1 MIEIKKNT
9 SAVSDIETHL
19 MEVADSFVPN
29 LSSYVDIKQ
38 YAVKL
43 FEKAQRLEAWENNR
57 LVGLLAYYQNFNDMS
72 AFITNVS
79 IEKGF
84 MGGGLATEMINKMVD
99 AVRGTLGV
107 IRLEVNKGNERAL
120 HFYLKNGFVEK
131 GTKDNH
137 TVILEKKVVEGL
149 L

>member
-79 IEKGF
+79 IENGF

-120 HFYLKNGFVEK
+120 RFYLKNGFVEK

-137 TVILEKKVVEGL
+137 TVILEKNVVEGL

>member
-9 SAVSDIETHL
+9 SVVSDIETHL
-19 MEVADSFVPN
+19 MEVSDSFVPN

-43 FEKAQRLEAWENNR
+43 FEKAQRIEVWEDNR

-84 MGGGLATEMINKMVD
+84 MGSGLATEMINKMVD
-99 AVRGTLGV
+99 AVSGTLGV
-107 IRLEVNKGNERAL
+107 IGLEVNKDNERAL
-120 HFYLKNGFVEK
+120 SFYLKNGFVESELK
-131 GTKDNH
+131 ENGSLIM
-137 TVILEKKVVEGL
+137 VRELV
-149 L
+149 